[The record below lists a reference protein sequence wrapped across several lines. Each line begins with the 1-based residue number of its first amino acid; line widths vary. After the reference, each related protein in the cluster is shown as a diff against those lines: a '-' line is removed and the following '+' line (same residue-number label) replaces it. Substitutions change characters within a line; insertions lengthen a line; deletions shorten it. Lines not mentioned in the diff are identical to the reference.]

1 MNKQKQ
7 KNLTTK
13 ALLSSLKQKIKYES
27 NEKKWFGILF
37 FTDVDFCSKKTYTC
51 PLQKTSIST
60 SIYGKMSQIF
70 RKYAKI
76 GYIDTIY

>member
-27 NEKKWFGILF
+27 NEKKWFGILLF
-37 FTDVDFCSKKTYTC
+37 H
-51 PLQKTSIST
+51 
-60 SIYGKMSQIF
+60 
-70 RKYAKI
+70 
-76 GYIDTIY
+76 